1 MTEFLSDILTDRTN
15 ILTDPNTSVHHQ
27 SQSIQ
32 DMKLNLDAIRN
43 TPLEELENT
52 DKKQLVLLLLKQLQ
66 PYLSA
71 SNLSTTNKLKGPQQ
85 SSQAQDNGGAVGRSN
100 MMSLQE
106 NQYEQHH
113 QNQQVMRQSDEQL
126 QLGQIL
132 NNINVQN
139 NSKQRETNIV
149 AM

>member
-52 DKKQLVLLLLKQLQ
+52 DKKQLVLLLLKQL
-66 PYLSA
+66 
-71 SNLSTTNKLKGPQQ
+71 
-85 SSQAQDNGGAVGRSN
+85 
-100 MMSLQE
+100 
-106 NQYEQHH
+106 
-113 QNQQVMRQSDEQL
+113 
-126 QLGQIL
+126 
-132 NNINVQN
+132 
-139 NSKQRETNIV
+139 
-149 AM
+149 